1 MLYYVYPGGI
11 VQKETNDSKF
21 RKGKWQM
28 LYNIKRIVI
37 IILTVLLLTGCWGR
51 REVNEIAI
59 VTATGIDLMENDSIR
74 VTLLLAVPRLIGTSS
89 VNGGGDSKLEVT
101 AGWVVS
107 EQGKTVM
114 EAYNNLQGKLPRKI
128 FFSHNRVIVIGEKL
142 ARNGTLPILDF
153 FIRNKQSQLKST
165 IIVTKFEA
173 TDVLKFKPKFE
184 KLASEVMKGELH
196 ESSGTSVQLGRF
208 ITMLMDEGQ
217 EAYAPQISI
226 VPSEKGGD
234 GSTNLMVSQGAAV
247 FQGDRLVGWLNDIE
261 IMELLWLRNEKQEGV
276 VTLEIPKK
284 LGGGYVSGE
293 MTNVH
298 SKVVPIQQNGTITV
312 DIEISSLL
320 NVYENTSKLDLNSL
334 KDRSILSNLFA
345 KEVMGDIEMLCTKV
359 QKELRSDIFGF
370 GQKMYKQDP
379 QIWKTNYANNWKAMF
394 PEIEVDTLAKI
405 MVVQTGLIGK
415 GAIKEDIR

>member
-1 MLYYVYPGGI
+1 MLP
-11 VQKETNDSKF
+11 
-21 RKGKWQM
+21 
-28 LYNIKRIVI
+28 NIKRIFI
-37 IILTVLLLTGCWGR
+37 FILSVVLLTGCWGR
-51 REVNEIAI
+51 REVNDIAI
-59 VTATGIDLMENDSIR
+59 VTATGIDLMENDFIR

-89 VNGGGDSKLEVT
+89 ANGGGDSKLDVT

-114 EAYNNLQGKLPRKI
+114 DAYNNLQGKLPRKI

-142 ARNGTLPILDF
+142 ARNGTLPTLDF
-153 FIRNKQSQLKST
+153 FIRNRQSQLKST

-196 ESSGTSVQLGRF
+196 ENSGTSVQLGRF

-234 GSTNLMVSQGAAV
+234 GSTNLMVSKGAAV
-247 FQGDRLVGWLNDIE
+247 FQDDRLIGWLDDME
-261 IMELLWLRNEKQEGV
+261 IMELLWLRNEKQDGV

-284 LGGGYVSGE
+284 WGGGYASAE

-298 SKVVPIQQNGTITV
+298 SKVVPIAQNGTVTV

-320 NVYENTSKLDLNSL
+320 NVYENTSRLDLNSSD
-334 KDRSILSNLFA
+334 DRAVLNSLFA
-345 KEVMGDIEMLCTKV
+345 KEVKGNIEMLCTKV
-359 QKELRSDIFGF
+359 QKELRSDIFGI
-370 GQKMYKQDP
+370 GQNMYKQDP
-379 QIWKTNYANNWKAMF
+379 HLWKTNYANNWRTMF
-394 PEIEVDTLAKI
+394 PDIEVNTLAKI
-405 MVVQTGLIGK
+405 KIIQTGLIGK
-415 GAIKEDIR
+415 GAMKEDMR

>member
-1 MLYYVYPGGI
+1 
-11 VQKETNDSKF
+11 
-21 RKGKWQM
+21 M